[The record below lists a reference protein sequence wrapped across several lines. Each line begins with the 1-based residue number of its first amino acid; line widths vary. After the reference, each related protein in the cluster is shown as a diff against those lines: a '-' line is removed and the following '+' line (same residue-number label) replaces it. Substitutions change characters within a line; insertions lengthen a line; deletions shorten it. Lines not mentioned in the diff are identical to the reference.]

1 MYFFISYYLHVLN
14 NLQINNNKH
23 FKNEQDASSRLRDY
37 LYCDGHRSQKLTTS
51 TSERTRL
58 YSRRAL
64 SQSWDSTARCDTAV
78 LTIWDTHTRTHTY
91 THWYSLQPRMST
103 QWFPATRSCRLYEVI
118 PLCIV
123 AQLVLQMFVGSNYPT
138 GVVHGRVCR
147 LRVVYPNIKVLR
159 YNFYCNN

>member
-78 LTIWDTHTRTHTY
+78 LTIWDTHTPTPTHTHSG
-91 THWYSLQPRMST
+91 TVSNHACPTGCSRSGHSDSQLQTVRGNPTLYSCAASVADVCRFQLPHGCSA
-103 QWFPATRSCRLYEVI
+103 WSSVSVACRL
-118 PLCIV
+118 
-123 AQLVLQMFVGSNYPT
+123 SK
-138 GVVHGRVCR
+138 H
-147 LRVVYPNIKVLR
+147 
-159 YNFYCNN
+159 